1 MSYRSF
7 RVDLTKAQGKKVLE
21 GKPVRL
27 GATQLGKG
35 PNHFWHPE
43 NYKRLV
49 RAYEHEKGLTIHMSH
64 GEVLRSHQSDLDGAG
79 FWGDIWK
86 GIKKVGSFVAKN
98 WKPLAG
104 VAMDIGTKYVPEAAP
119 MRALIKDATGVGME
133 PPAKPAAKPIRR
145 QVPTR
150 RLTAG
155 SFRLNA

>member
-1 MSYRSF
+1 MSYRKF
-7 RVDLTKAQGKKVLE
+7 RVDLTTAQGRKILE

-27 GATQLGKG
+27 SAGQLNKG

-79 FWGDIWK
+79 FWGDVWS
-86 GIKKVGSFVAKN
+86 GIKKGAKAVGSFIVKN

-119 MRALIKDATGVGME
+119 VRALVRETTGVGM
-133 PPAKPAAKPIRR
+133 AKPIRR
-145 QVPTR
+145 QVPIHRVTG
-150 RLTAG
+150 G
-155 SFRLNA
+155 SFRLTGP